1 MVPEKDDDR
10 MLEYISK
17 ASTSGILDQPFEEHL
32 WEMNDNETEDDLEEV
47 GSSTLDKENQKFL
60 QNFAEHMINP
70 L

>member
-1 MVPEKDDDR
+1 

-17 ASTSGILDQPFEEHL
+17 ASTSGTHDQPFEEHL
-32 WEMNDNETEDDLEEV
+32 WEINNNKMEDDLKEV
-47 GSSTLDKENQKFL
+47 RSSASDKENQKFL